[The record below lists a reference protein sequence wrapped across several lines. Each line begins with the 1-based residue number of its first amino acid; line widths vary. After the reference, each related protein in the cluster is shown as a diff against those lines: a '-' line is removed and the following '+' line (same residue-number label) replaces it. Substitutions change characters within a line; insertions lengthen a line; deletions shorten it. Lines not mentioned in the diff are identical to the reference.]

1 MTSHAAA
8 IDRQTLADGLLKCG
22 PWHCLDDDQALI
34 DHATAQARA
43 VEIDAAELDHEK
55 ALALAI
61 HRVTAHHIEP
71 PNEPETGQLKRLAC
85 SNWWRRQL
93 RRLTSRRRE
102 QRQRVLGRVH
112 DRAGIYVSHEGY
124 KRRRAQQFRN
134 QAMLEAVTA
143 INELDQSYTLAELA
157 ELGLANPDNR
167 RAELMLRIADTERE
181 AVRLGHVGLFL
192 TITAPSRF
200 HAVHKGTARVN
211 SKWERDGRS
220 TPRQAQDYLQRLWG
234 KARSFLGRRN
244 LGTYGIRVVE
254 PHHDGCPHWHLL
266 LWCEPQNVAAV
277 LGVMRSY
284 ALEDSPGEVTKDET
298 VRFDAKLIDPAK
310 GSAAGYVLK
319 YVTKN
324 INGKQYSRQG
334 VEGDHLDAYGHDLQT
349 SAPRIEAWAACWGI
363 RQFQFFGLPSVT
375 VWRQTRKIREATDLL
390 EWLETYSPDPA
401 TASLMG
407 QLWKACDA
415 GEWAEFLRLM
425 GGPMT
430 RRDDQPVKPWTIE
443 RLNGKGNG
451 ELQTGAYGDVKQS
464 IIGVVVNG
472 FELMTQQHFWRVE
485 QTPKSGGFD
494 LEGLTFDGEA
504 ITRTR
509 VNNSTQPEYFK
520 QLLRS
525 LRLQLS
531 HKQHTESA
539 LNDWEWHKT
548 QDFRRRFPVA
558 DPATV
563 AELRHQVRIDV
574 ERDEIHRAMRDERE
588 RLEAQRK
595 ATIEEGQHLVI
606 GWLARGEMDIN
617 DLTPQ
622 MIEALTA

>member
-8 IDRQTLADGLLKCG
+8 IDRQALADGLLKCG
-22 PWHCLDDDQALI
+22 PWHCHDDDQALI
-34 DHATAQARA
+34 DHANAQARA
-43 VEIDAAELDHEK
+43 VALDAAELDHAK

-61 HRVTAHHIEP
+61 HRAHAHHIEAP
-71 PNEPETGQLKRLAC
+71 DENEMGQLKRLAC
-85 SNWWRRQL
+85 PVWWRRQL

-112 DRAGIYVSHEGY
+112 DRAGIYVSHEGMA
-124 KRRRAQQFRN
+124 RRGRQKLRN
-134 QAMLEAVTA
+134 AVMLEAVLA

-192 TITAPSRF
+192 TITTPSRF
-200 HAVHKGTARVN
+200 HAVHRGTARVN
-211 SKWERDGRS
+211 RKWEAAGHAD
-220 TPRQAQDYLQRLWG
+220 PREAQAYLQNLWG
-234 KARSFLGRRN
+234 KARAFLGRRG
-244 LGTYGIRVVE
+244 LGVYGIRVVE

-277 LGVMRSY
+277 LGVLRRY
-284 ALEDSPGEVTKDET
+284 ALEDSPGEVANDET

-324 INGKQYSRQG
+324 INGKQTVRG
-334 VEGDHLDAYGHDLQT
+334 HVTGDHLDSYGHDLKT

-363 RQFQFFGLPSVT
+363 RQFQFYGLPSVT

-390 EWLETYSPDPA
+390 EWMESYDPDPETVA
-401 TASLMG
+401 LMG
-407 QLWKACDA
+407 RLWRACDA
-415 GEWAEFLRLM
+415 GEWAEFLRIM

-443 RLNGKGNG
+443 RLRSAD
-451 ELQTGAYGDVKQS
+451 ELQVGAYGDVKQS

-472 FELMTQQHFWRVE
+472 FECMTQQHFWRVE
-485 QTPKSGGFD
+485 QTPKAAGVD
-494 LEGLTFDGEA
+494 LEGLTFDGSA
-504 ITRTR
+504 VAWTR
-509 VNNSTQPEYFK
+509 VNNCTQGARNPD
-520 QLLRS
+520 QLE
-525 LRLQLS
+525 RL
-531 HKQHTESA
+531 KRWNDNMTAIFRHTYPA
-539 LNDWEWHKT
+539 
-548 QDFRRRFPVA
+548 A

-563 AELRHQVRIDV
+563 AEVRQQVRV
-574 ERDEIHRAMRDERE
+574 EVAKAETRRVMREENERE
-588 RLEAQRK
+588 EAERK
-595 ATIEEGQHLVI
+595 ARIEEGQHLLI
-606 GWLARGEMDIN
+606 AMLARGDLSPNDI
-617 DLTPQ
+617 DPR
-622 MIEALTA
+622 ALTA